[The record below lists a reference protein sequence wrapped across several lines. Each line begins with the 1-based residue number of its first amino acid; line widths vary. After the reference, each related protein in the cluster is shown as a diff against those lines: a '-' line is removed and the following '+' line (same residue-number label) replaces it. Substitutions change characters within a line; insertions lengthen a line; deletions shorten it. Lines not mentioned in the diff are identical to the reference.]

1 MYAYGW
7 LALVIMSLW
16 ISLAAFVW
24 GLKSGQ
30 FTEQGRVRYFPLRD
44 QTSPVPTCDPAKLT
58 AEVYVLLG
66 IFICGLLIML
76 TPVAL
81 TIWHSVR
88 G

>member
-7 LALVIMSLW
+7 LALVMVSLW
-16 ISLAAFVW
+16 ISLVAFVW

-30 FTEQGRVRYFPLRD
+30 FSEQSRVRYFPLRD
-44 QTSPVPTCDPAKLT
+44 QTTAAPVCDPAKLT
-58 AEVYVLLG
+58 AEVYVLLA
-66 IFICGLLIML
+66 IVICALLIML

-81 TIWHSVR
+81 TIWHTVR